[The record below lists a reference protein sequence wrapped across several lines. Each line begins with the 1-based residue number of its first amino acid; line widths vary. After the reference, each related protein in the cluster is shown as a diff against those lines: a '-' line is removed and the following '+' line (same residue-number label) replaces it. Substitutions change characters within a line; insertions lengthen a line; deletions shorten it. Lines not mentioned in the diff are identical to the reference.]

1 MTFRDLNRKS
11 LENKA
16 VNPDALGY
24 GFLFFPG
31 EALSAKQLRLQLV
44 EADTH
49 KVHVLQ
55 LKF

>member
-16 VNPDALGY
+16 VNPDTLGY

-31 EALSAKQLRLQLV
+31 EARSAKQLRLQLV
-44 EADTH
+44 ETDTH

>member
-1 MTFRDLNRKS
+1 M
-11 LENKA
+11 ENKA
-16 VNPDALGY
+16 VNPDGLGY
-24 GFLFFPG
+24 GFLFFRG
-31 EALSAKQLRLQLV
+31 EARSAKQLRLQLV